1 MWLMYRRMSP
11 RRHPKEADGLSQVAP
26 FNIIVAGVGGQGNL
40 VCSRALG
47 EAAMESGLSPTIG
60 QTFGASRRGG
70 SVLTH
75 VRLADRMVAPLIP
88 RGHLNLL
95 LGLEPLEGLRAVVQ
109 FGSRETVAVMID
121 RPIDTVDTLTGER
134 EYPDIDELFRR
145 TVRLCHQTYRVEPPL
160 EKLPSVRSL
169 NAYVLGIVA
178 GLEIAPIKMEALEDA
193 VSRIDSGLGHNIKA
207 FDMGVSHA
215 RGLQPLGLFS

>member
-1 MWLMYRRMSP
+1 
-11 RRHPKEADGLSQVAP
+11 LSQVAP

-95 LGLEPLEGLRAVVQ
+95 LGLEPLEGLRAVVK
-109 FGSRETVAVMID
+109 FGSRETVAVTID

-134 EYPDIDELFRR
+134 EYPDIDELFKRTARLCRR
-145 TVRLCHQTYRVEPPL
+145 TFRVEPPL

-178 GLEIAPIKMEALEDA
+178 SLEVAPIKRGALENA
-193 VSRIDSGLGHNIKA
+193 VFQIDSGLDHNIRA
-207 FDMGVSHA
+207 FEMGVSDA
-215 RGLQPLGLFS
+215 RDLQPLSLSS

>member
-1 MWLMYRRMSP
+1 MYRRMSP

-47 EAAMESGLSPTIG
+47 EAAMESGVSPTIG